1 MDLFQILIFAGIGL
15 LTGFISGLFGIGGG
29 SIRIPLLSFA
39 GMSLIGAF
47 ATNMFSIPFSSSI
60 GAYVQKKNINWKVIK
75 SFTIGATAGIIV
87 ATFLIYFIPTNI
99 LAIIF
104 FISAMF
110 TIIGL
115 YLDKISLKIYNSLKP
130 TKTNLFW
137 SILCKYTNWFKRRQW
152 RNSIS
157 AFIKSNAHKDAQC
170 NCNFIICKHDN
181 INYCLTHL
189 FF

>member
-87 ATFLIYFIPTNI
+87 AN
-99 LAIIF
+99 F
-104 FISAMF
+104 F
-110 TIIGL
+110 
-115 YLDKISLKIYNSLKP
+115 
-130 TKTNLFW
+130 NLF
-137 SILCKYTNWFKRRQW
+137 YTNKHFG
-152 RNSIS
+152 NY
-157 AFIKSNAHKDAQC
+157 FFYFSNIH
-170 NCNFIICKHDN
+170 NNWT
-181 INYCLTHL
+181 LP
-189 FF
+189 